1 MAVTPQ
7 NYTLKAG
14 DLEVVKFEGDMSQM
28 QEIAT
33 WVQDTL
39 ELVGD
44 FNVSLNTMMGVS
56 LSFSYQFDGET
67 RTGLVR
73 PGDCLVKDSGGYV
86 YGMTAD
92 ELNAHY
98 VRVP

>member
-1 MAVTPQ
+1 MAVTPL

-14 DLEVVKFEGDMSQM
+14 DLEVVKFEGDMTQM

-39 ELVGD
+39 ELLGD

-56 LSFSYQFDGET
+56 LSFSYLFDGQT
-67 RTGLVR
+67 RSGLVR
-73 PGDCLVKDSGGYV
+73 PGEYLIKDSGGSV
-86 YGMTAD
+86 YGMTPD

-98 VRVP
+98 VRLP

>member
-1 MAVTPQ
+1 MAVVPQ

-14 DLEVVKFEGDMSQM
+14 DLEVVKFEGDMTEM
-28 QEIAT
+28 QDIAT

-39 ELVGD
+39 ELLGD

-56 LSFSYQFDGET
+56 LSFSYLFNGT
-67 RTGLVR
+67 PRSGLVR
-73 PGDCLVKDSGGYV
+73 PGDYLIKDSGGFV

-98 VRVP
+98 VLVP

>member
-1 MAVTPQ
+1 MTVTPQ

-14 DLEVVKFEGDMSQM
+14 DLEVVKFEGDMTQM

-39 ELVGD
+39 EVLGD
-44 FNVSLNTMMGVS
+44 FNVGLNTMMGIS
-56 LSFSYQFDGET
+56 LSFSYAFDGAT
-67 RTGLVR
+67 RNGLVR
-73 PGDCLVKDSGGYV
+73 PGEYLVKDSGGYI

-98 VRVP
+98 VRLP